1 MAYNQLL
8 WLVPLVALGLYL
20 TAHVAYHLV
29 IFAMNA
35 LIAESIDPVPARIRR
50 FAVLIPAHNE
60 EAHLPRLLASI
71 ASEKYPPES
80 FRAIVIADNCT
91 DETAA
96 VARAYDAEVLERHDS
111 TNRGKG
117 HAIKWSL
124 KQMAIDEYDA
134 VVVVDGDS
142 VIAPGFLHHL
152 NVLMERGDQVI
163 QCYNGVANPGQSW
176 FTRLMD
182 VSRTMANEII
192 HPGKRK
198 LGLSSH
204 LMGNGMCFD
213 VRVLETTGW
222 NALSVG
228 EDWEYYAQLVIGGSY
243 VGYSRGSRVYHQ
255 ESANLRQAST
265 QRLRW
270 SSGRFAV
277 LKRYGPTL
285 VIHALRTRNLRCL
298 DAAMPLILPN
308 PSLGINLT
316 LIGLAAGALSWF
328 VGGSG
333 VIATWFAVLAVAQLG
348 MLMVSVLYTKDRAAS
363 AASLVLA
370 PLFLAWKLGIDVLSI
385 FGIGSQEWKHTHRR
399 AS

>member
-1 MAYNQLL
+1 VTYSVL
-8 WLVPLVALGLYL
+8 WLVPLVLLGLYL
-20 TAHVAYHLV
+20 TAYVAYHVV
-29 IFAMNA
+29 IFAANA
-35 LIAESIDPVPARIRR
+35 VVPDATIEKPARTRR
-50 FAVLIPAHNE
+50 FAIVIPAHNE
-60 EAHLPRLLASI
+60 GSHLARLLASI
-71 ASEKYPPES
+71 ASEDYPS
-80 FRAIVIADNCT
+80 GCFRAVVIADNCT
-91 DETAA
+91 DDTAA
-96 VARAYDAEVLERHDS
+96 VARTYDVDVLERHDPA
-111 TNRGKG
+111 NRGKG
-117 HAIKWSL
+117 HAIRWAL
-124 KQMAIDEYDA
+124 QRIGIDKYDA

-142 VIAPGFLHHL
+142 AIAPGFLYHL
-152 NVLMERGDQVI
+152 NVLMEKGDQVI

-213 VRVLETTGW
+213 TRVLESTGW

-243 VGYSRGSRVYHQ
+243 VGYSKGSRVYHQ
-255 ESANLRQAST
+255 ESVTLRQAST
-265 QRLRW
+265 QRMRW
-270 SSGRFAV
+270 SSGRFAI
-277 LKRYGPTL
+277 LKRYGFAL
-285 VIHALRTRNLRCL
+285 VVHGLRTRSLRCV

-316 LIGLAAGALSWF
+316 LLGLTVAALAWLA
-328 VGGSG
+328 GGSG
-333 VIATWFAVLAVAQLG
+333 EVATWFAVLASAQLG
-348 MLMVSVLYTKDRAAS
+348 MLMVGVLHTKNKAAS

-370 PLFLAWKLGIDVLSI
+370 PLFLAWKMGIDVLSI

>member
-1 MAYNQLL
+1 VTYSVL
-8 WLVPLVALGLYL
+8 WLVPLVLLGLYL
-20 TAHVAYHLV
+20 TAYVAYHVV
-29 IFAMNA
+29 IFAANA
-35 LIAESIDPVPARIRR
+35 VVPDPTIEKPARTRR
-50 FAVLIPAHNE
+50 FAIVIPAHNE
-60 EAHLPRLLASI
+60 GSHLARLLASI
-71 ASEKYPPES
+71 ASEDYPS
-80 FRAIVIADNCT
+80 GCFRAVVIADNCT
-91 DETAA
+91 DDTAA
-96 VARAYDAEVLERHDS
+96 VARTYDVDVLERHDPA
-111 TNRGKG
+111 NRGKG
-117 HAIKWSL
+117 HAIRWAL
-124 KQMAIDEYDA
+124 QRIGIDKYDA

-142 VIAPGFLHHL
+142 AIAPGFLYHL
-152 NVLMERGDQVI
+152 NVLMEKGDQVI

-213 VRVLETTGW
+213 TRVLESTGW

-228 EDWEYYAQLVIGGSY
+228 EDWEYYAQLVIAGSY
-243 VGYSRGSRVYHQ
+243 VGYSKGSRVYHQ
-255 ESANLRQAST
+255 ESVTLRQAST
-265 QRLRW
+265 QRMRW
-270 SSGRFAV
+270 SSGRFAI
-277 LKRYGPTL
+277 LKRYGFAL
-285 VIHALRTRNLRCL
+285 VVHGLRTRSLRCV

-316 LIGLAAGALSWF
+316 LLGLTVAALAWLA
-328 VGGSG
+328 GGSG
-333 VIATWFAVLAVAQLG
+333 EVATWFAVLASAQLG
-348 MLMVSVLYTKDRAAS
+348 MLMVGVLHTKNKAAS

-370 PLFLAWKLGIDVLSI
+370 PLFLAWKMGIDVLSI